1 MASFLPRTS
10 LGLILLSA
18 VAALPACGD
27 DGDDPA
33 PTTTSTTNTTTTTG
47 EGGADGEGGGGTGG
61 GGAGGGTAAVDF
73 PDPIVAG
80 TPETDALADAPAQC
94 GQPAHAWRKDL
105 ELGRISA
112 HESQASYSAAVL
124 EALLGA
130 AVGDVPLELRY
141 DVEVHLVTYLTQDRG
156 QEIEATTLVAW
167 PVNVP
172 ADAEALPT
180 LLVLH
185 GTTGFM
191 DGCGS
196 SADATWGA
204 LAAAFAS
211 AGFAVVAP
219 DYIGLKA
226 TAPPTGSL
234 HPYLVGQATAIASL
248 DAVRTLGRLPPEIL
262 KGEGRPS
269 PRLAV
274 LGGSQGGHAALWVDR
289 LAPYYARELELVGVA
304 ATVPPSDLVGQA
316 ELALTTLRP
325 STGNMVAFYGAS
337 SGWYGAGD
345 DLAQVFVPP
354 LDADVPAAL
363 AGSCNPGDLFSG
375 ASSLE
380 EIFQPEVLEAAA
392 AGTYTD
398 VEPWGCMGVENGLTT
413 TSIARIQQDPA
424 SYGILFVTGEADE
437 LVDTP
442 TERVAY
448 ETLCNAGMPVQ
459 YLECAE
465 ASHTDATTWA
475 LPEIVTFLQARL
487 AGEAFAPSCEASAPE
502 TCQGTQL

>member
-180 LLVLH
+180 L
-185 GTTGFM
+185 
-191 DGCGS
+191 
-196 SADATWGA
+196 
-204 LAAAFAS
+204 
-211 AGFAVVAP
+211 
-219 DYIGLKA
+219 
-226 TAPPTGSL
+226 
-234 HPYLVGQATAIASL
+234 
-248 DAVRTLGRLPPEIL
+248 
-262 KGEGRPS
+262 
-269 PRLAV
+269 
-274 LGGSQGGHAALWVDR
+274 
-289 LAPYYARELELVGVA
+289 
-304 ATVPPSDLVGQA
+304 
-316 ELALTTLRP
+316 RP

-437 LVDTP
+437 
-442 TERVAY
+442 
-448 ETLCNAGMPVQ
+448 TLCNAGMPVQ